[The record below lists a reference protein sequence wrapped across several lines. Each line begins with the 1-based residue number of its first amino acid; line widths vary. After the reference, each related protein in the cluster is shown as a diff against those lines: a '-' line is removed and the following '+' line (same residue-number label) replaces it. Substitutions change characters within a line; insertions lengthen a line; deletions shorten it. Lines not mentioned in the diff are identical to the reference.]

1 LLLYS
6 FKHKNNVLPQGK
18 FKKDPYMRRSLTTL
32 VLALVCALSV
42 NAQDIHFSQF
52 YMSPL
57 NLNPAMTGIMNC
69 TQRLTF
75 NHRNQWSPILR
86 SKSYQTYSFSYDQRI
101 PIGRY
106 DYMGVGGTLWRD
118 EAGTVDYGQL
128 QAKLS
133 ASYSKRMAGGRH
145 EGHYLVAGFEAGAQ
159 QTGLDLSKA
168 QWGTQHNGN
177 GGFDANAPSN
187 ENFNR
192 NSIIFADLSAGLLW
206 FSVFSNDNTFYVGG
220 AYHHLN
226 RPNISF
232 NRDKKEILYSR
243 FTGHVGGEF
252 KMGDKT
258 ALVPNAII
266 MFQGKS
272 MEVTPGVSL
281 KFLLSK
287 FKYDKQS
294 FQIGAWTR
302 IANKPLSG
310 VLNDALILTTRFD
323 YNQFTIGFSYDATTS
338 LLRKAAP
345 TTGGY
350 EFSLMY
356 NICGRE
362 RRNVYCPSF

>member
-1 LLLYS
+1 
-6 FKHKNNVLPQGK
+6 
-18 FKKDPYMRRSLTTL
+18 MRRSLFTL
-32 VLALVCALSV
+32 IVALMGALNA

-57 NLNPAMTGIMNC
+57 NLNPAMTGVMNC

-75 NHRNQWSPILR
+75 NHRNQWAPILR
-86 SKSYQTYSFSYDQRI
+86 SNSYQTYSFSYDQRI
-101 PIGRY
+101 PVGRY

-118 EAGTVDYGQL
+118 QAGTVDYGQL

-133 ASYSKRMAGGRH
+133 VSYSKRMAGDRNS
-145 EGHYLVAGFEAGAQ
+145 GHYLVAGFEGGAQ
-159 QTGLDLSKA
+159 QTGVDLSKA
-168 QWGTQHNGN
+168 QWGTQHNGK
-177 GGFDANAPSN
+177 GSFDPTAPSN
-187 ENFNR
+187 EVFNR

-226 RPNISF
+226 RANISF
-232 NRDKKEILYSR
+232 NRSKKEQLYSR
-243 FTGHVGGEF
+243 FTGHIGGEF
-252 KMGDKT
+252 STGDRT
-258 ALVPNAII
+258 ALVPNAIV
-266 MFQGKS
+266 MFQGKA
-272 MEVTPGVSL
+272 MEINPGLSL
-281 KFLLSK
+281 KFILSK

-294 FQIGAWTR
+294 FQIGAWAR
-302 IANKPLSG
+302 IANKYSSG
-310 VLNDALILTTRFD
+310 VLADALILTTRFD
-323 YNQFTIGFSYDATTS
+323 YNQFTIGFSYDATVST
-338 LLRKAAP
+338 LRKAAP

>member
-1 LLLYS
+1 
-6 FKHKNNVLPQGK
+6 
-18 FKKDPYMRRSLTTL
+18 MRKVLTTFL
-32 VLALVCALSV
+32 LALTGALAV

-75 NHRNQWSPILR
+75 NHRNQWTPILR
-86 SKSYQTYSFSYDQRI
+86 SNSYQTYSFSYDQRI
-101 PIGRY
+101 PVGRY

-118 EAGTVDYGQL
+118 QAGTVDYGQL

-133 ASYSKRMAGGRH
+133 FSYSKRMSGGRH
-145 EGHYLVAGFEAGAQ
+145 EGHYLVAGFEGGVQ

-177 GGFDANAPSN
+177 GGYDPNAPSN
-187 ENFNR
+187 EVFNR
-192 NSIIFADLSAGLLW
+192 NSIIFPDLSAGLLW
-206 FSVFSNDNTFYVGG
+206 FSVFPNDNTFYVGG

-226 RPNISF
+226 RANISF
-232 NRDKKEILYSR
+232 NRSKKVQLYSR
-243 FTGHVGGEF
+243 FTGHIGGEF
-252 KMGDKT
+252 GMGDRM
-258 ALVPNAII
+258 ALVPNAIV
-266 MFQGKS
+266 MFQGKA

-281 KFLLSK
+281 KFILSK
-287 FKYDKQS
+287 FRYEKQS

-302 IANKPLSG
+302 IANKYTSG

-323 YNQFTIGFSYDATTS
+323 YNQFAIGFSYDATTS
-338 LLRKAAP
+338 SLRKAAP

-356 NICGRE
+356 LLCGKE